1 MRNSDPMIVRLEPRQ
16 ASWSDTDMRFS
27 ELIGKELIEGRE
39 DLLSEDYYRDWLA
52 QGGGVPRPDQ
62 CIGYKVPVFLGGEDD
77 LPNLEVAELMVC
89 VSVSGQLS
97 TQTADLEPGTRIDSV
112 DIR

>member
-62 CIGYKVPVFLGGEDD
+62 CIGYKVRYFLAARTTCRTSRW
-77 LPNLEVAELMVC
+77 P
-89 VSVSGQLS
+89 S
-97 TQTADLEPGTRIDSV
+97 
-112 DIR
+112 